1 MEQRGTECGR
11 RDRHRQTT
19 LDATPRTSHA
29 PRMPVGSARSVPKH
43 GTSLPAVSLN
53 PVSLLWPP
61 SSSVLEG
68 VTNTS
73 RKVIPRSHLQ
83 LAASP
88 PGPTLHTH
96 RVSSR
101 DQRPAQAQR
110 RSPEGNSPTG
120 ESKESGRPSG
130 PDTGGPT
137 EEAWVGQSQSPLHLK
152 GWREGRPFSLFTSQ
166 DSPLLKHPLCL
177 PTAFQVF

>member
-1 MEQRGTECGR
+1 
-11 RDRHRQTT
+11 
-19 LDATPRTSHA
+19 
-29 PRMPVGSARSVPKH
+29 MPAGSARSVPTH

-73 RKVIPRSHLQ
+73 RKVTPRSHLQ

-88 PGPTLHTH
+88 PGPTPHTH

-110 RSPEGNSPTG
+110 RSSEGNSPTG
-120 ESKESGRPSG
+120 ESKERGRPSG

-137 EEAWVGQSQSPLHLK
+137 EEAWVGQSQSPLHQK
-152 GWREGRPFSLFTSQ
+152 GWWEGRAFLPFYFPGLSPAQTPSVSPRCLSGFLILQPGFTFSFWPNQ
-166 DSPLLKHPLCL
+166 RHREIK
-177 PTAFQVF
+177 